1 MITKEQIN
9 NQLNSNYNFSNVMN
23 LLTFNMEGFVFSD
36 MTNEIS
42 EKEYFNIWL
51 KYCRI
56 IYNRCENIEIRYIKP
71 FNHYDVIDYE
81 LYIDDKFID
90 SNRCSSMDTAEV
102 QAYIRMGQ
110 KGDFEHIIREEFSKV
125 SDVYNLYSRSD
136 IEHIIKSGYNTVWFN
151 LFRISKNKK
160 LMRKIKIRKMIEH
173 E

>member
-23 LLTFNMEGFVFSD
+23 LLIFNMEGFVISD
-36 MTNEIS
+36 MTY

-56 IYNRCENIEIRYIKP
+56 IYDKCENIEIRYIKP

-102 QAYIRMGQ
+102 QSYIQMGLN
-110 KGDFEHIIREEFSKV
+110 GDFEHIIREEFSKV
-125 SDVYNLYSRSD
+125 SDVYNLYSRSNIDD
-136 IEHIIKSGYNTVWFN
+136 ILKSGYNTVWFN